1 MQHVNYI
8 DNQGNPQTKVLLST
22 DEKIK
27 YAQQLSLSTQEQASL
42 VSWRSRVI
50 LNPAMLRSR
59 IENGC
64 LFMPAAH
71 NNVSFVISWISHPEL
86 VYKATGALVELR
98 MPPKNSSE
106 YPRALIMAVND
117 EGNTL
122 VH

>member
-8 DNQGNPQTKVLLST
+8 DNKGNPQTKVLLST

-50 LNPAMLRSR
+50 LNPALLRTR
-59 IENGC
+59 IEEGC
-64 LFMPAAH
+64 LLMPAAH
-71 NNVSFVISWISHPEL
+71 HDVSFVISWISHPEL
-86 VYKATGALVELR
+86 VYNATGALVELR

>member
-22 DEKIK
+22 DERIK
-27 YAQQLSLSTQEQASL
+27 YAQQLSLSTQEQTSL

>member
-27 YAQQLSLSTQEQASL
+27 YAQQLSLSTQEQTSL

-50 LNPAMLRSR
+50 INPALLRTR
-59 IENGC
+59 IEDGC
-64 LFMPAAH
+64 LVMPALYH
-71 NNVSFVISWISHPEL
+71 DVLFVISWISHPEL
-86 VYKATGALVELR
+86 VYKAAGALIELR

-117 EGNTL
+117 EGSTL
-122 VH
+122 VN